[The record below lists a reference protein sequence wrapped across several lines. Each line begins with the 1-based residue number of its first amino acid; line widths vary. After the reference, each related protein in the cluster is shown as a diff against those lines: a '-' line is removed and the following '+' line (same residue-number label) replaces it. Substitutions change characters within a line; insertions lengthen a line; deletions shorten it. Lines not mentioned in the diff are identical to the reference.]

1 MSPASIPV
9 TLITG
14 FLGAGKTTLLNHLGA
29 TGGLT
34 DTLVV
39 INEFGQVGL
48 DHLLMIEAK
57 DELVVELSDGCV
69 CCTLHGD
76 LTRALLDSL
85 DQRHLNGKPRF
96 ARVVI
101 ETSGVSDPSSIAK
114 ALIVDPDLQDL
125 FHLEAVVTLVDAGQ
139 GADNLEAFE
148 EASAQVAL
156 ADLILVSKCDEVG
169 SDIRSALLQ
178 DLTLRNPFA
187 KVLEI
192 SATSVDPRDV
202 FDADLSLRR
211 PLIELSAPP
220 PSLASSSMGLAG
232 GIPSSHSIPAT
243 TGHALRYQ
251 VVSYESDLPLSR
263 AAVDGWFMA
272 VMPLLGKDILRYKA
286 ILNVEDHEEALVL
299 HAVQGVT
306 SSPIWLDHWPSSRR
320 TSRMIF
326 ISERSAQPLLQPGLD
341 AFFARSFHPTIT

>member
-1 MSPASIPV
+1 
-9 TLITG
+9 
-14 FLGAGKTTLLNHLGA
+14 
-29 TGGLT
+29 
-34 DTLVV
+34 LVV

-57 DELVVELSDGCV
+57 EELVVELSDGCV

-85 DQRHLNGKPRF
+85 DQRNLSGKPPF
-96 ARVVI
+96 AKVVV

-114 ALIVDPDLQDL
+114 ALILDPDLQHL
-125 FHLEAVVTLVDAGQ
+125 FHLEAVVTMVDAGQ
-139 GADNLEAFE
+139 GTSNLDAFP

-156 ADLILVSKCDEVG
+156 ADLILVSKCDAVAT
-169 SDIRSALLQ
+169 DIRSALLR

-187 KVLEI
+187 KVLEV
-192 SATSVDPRDV
+192 SAASIDPQDV

-211 PLIELSAPP
+211 PLIELSDAPP
-220 PSLASSSMGLAG
+220 AWAGSSMGFVG
-232 GIPSSHSIPAT
+232 GIPSARGIPAT
-243 TGHALRYQ
+243 SGHALRYQ
-251 VVSYESDLPLSR
+251 VISYESDLPLSR
-263 AAVDGWFMA
+263 RAVDGWFTA
-272 VMPLLGKDILRYKA
+272 VVPLLGRNVLRYKA
-286 ILNVEDHEEALVL
+286 ILNIEDHDEALVL

-306 SSPIWLDHWPSSRR
+306 SPPIWLDHWPSLKR

-341 AFFARSFHPTIT
+341 AFFAKSFQPTITKDKSL